1 MTTAQKDS
9 FFRKWITLFKNTWTL
24 FSNVNGLKF
33 SASLAYYTLF
43 SIAPLLLLV
52 ITIITIFLG
61 DAAIEGQIY
70 EPMEEII
77 GGESANTIETMIKN
91 LSLNNNNPLSL
102 TISIVTLIIGATGVF
117 GDMQTSINKI
127 WDIKPKPKRGWVKML
142 KDRLRS
148 SSLVLSLGF
157 ILIVS
162 FLING
167 IINFGMGY
175 IGQYINLDAIYA
187 VMVVEFLLNFLILK
201 VLMMIIFKFLPD
213 VNLKWRTVRSGAI
226 FTALL
231 FIFGRFLI
239 SFYINKSANLTIYGT
254 ASSLIVVLIW
264 VYYSAAILYLGAAF
278 TRAYAEYKGERIVPA
293 DYAVVVE
300 EKELPPAEQDAVPT
314 IDHKKEG

>member
-1 MTTAQKDS
+1 MQSTQKDS
-9 FFRKWITLFKNTWTL
+9 FFKKWLTLFKNTWL
-24 FSNVNGLKF
+24 IFSNVNGLKF
-33 SASLAYYTLF
+33 SASLAYYTMF

-52 ITIITIFLG
+52 ITIVTIALG

-102 TISIVTLIIGATGVF
+102 TISIVTLLIGATGVF
-117 GDMQTSINKI
+117 GDMQTSINRI
-127 WDIKPKPKRGWVKML
+127 WDIKPKPKRGWLKML

-175 IGQYINLDAIYA
+175 IGQYINLETIYA
-187 VMVVEFLLNFLILK
+187 VMIVEFSLNFGILTI
-201 VLMMIIFKFLPD
+201 LMMIIFKFLPD
-213 VNLKWRTVRSGAI
+213 VNIEWRMVRSGAI

-278 TRAYAEYKGERIVPA
+278 TRAFAEYKGEKIIPA
-293 DYAVVVE
+293 EYAVVVE
-300 EKELPPAEQDAVPT
+300 EKELGQATVPS
-314 IDHKKEG
+314 IEDKEKGS